1 MELFISPVK
10 GANSIISCDEMRI
23 LFLENHKDYCIN
35 HDLKYEIF
43 KLYQKEYESLED
55 LLEIFVY
62 NVERGKLIQ
71 NILIIDLLKNYMH
84 KL

>member
-1 MELFISPVK
+1 
-10 GANSIISCDEMRI
+10 MRI
-23 LFLENHKDYCIN
+23 LSLENHKDYFIN

-43 KLYQKEYESLED
+43 KLYQKEYDILED

-62 NVERGKLIQ
+62 NVERGKLMQ
-71 NILIIDLLKNYMH
+71 NLLLIDVLKNCMH